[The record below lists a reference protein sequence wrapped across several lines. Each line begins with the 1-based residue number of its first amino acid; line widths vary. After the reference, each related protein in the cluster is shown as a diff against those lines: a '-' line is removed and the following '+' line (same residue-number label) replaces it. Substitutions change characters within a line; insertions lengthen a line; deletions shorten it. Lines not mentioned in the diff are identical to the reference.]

1 MTISLQELVAG
12 TKDLQALPST
22 TLQLMRLLDDDT
34 VEASEVLAV
43 IEKDPS
49 LTANLLKLCNSSYYG
64 LRRQVSSAREALVLL
79 GNNTIVTLAFAT
91 SMGDIL
97 RGPLSSY
104 RLDRNMLWHHAL
116 GTALGARY
124 LTGVKCSEP
133 GLKEV
138 AFTAGLVHDIGKLIL
153 NRPLKQEMDALEGDC
168 DFQCLLD
175 TERATLGFDHA
186 EAGALLG
193 ETWNFPAAL
202 VDIIRH
208 HHYPAKAE
216 YDNELVRAVAAANL
230 VTCHLGYGAG
240 TGPVLEDDFWPAIG
254 ELGFERETILEL
266 LERLPGDMNE
276 MLGVI
281 GESL

>member
-1 MTISLQELVAG
+1 MAISLQELIAG

-34 VEASEVLAV
+34 VEASQVLSV

-64 LRRQVSSAREALVLL
+64 LRRKVASAKEALVLL

-91 SMGDIL
+91 SMGDVL
-97 RGPLSSY
+97 RGPFSAY
-104 RLDRNMLWHHAL
+104 RLDRNKLWHHAL
-116 GTALGARY
+116 GTALGAGY
-124 LTGVKCSEP
+124 LCEKFNGK
-133 GLKEV
+133 GMKEI

-153 NRPLKQEMDALEGDC
+153 NRPLKNEMGAVEPDC
-168 DFQCLLD
+168 DFRCLLE
-175 TERATLGFDHA
+175 TEKSTLGFDHA

-202 VDIIRH
+202 VDIIRYH
-208 HHYPAKAE
+208 HNPSKAE
-216 YDNELVRAVAAANL
+216 ENTDLVRAVAAANL
-230 VTCHLGYGAG
+230 ATCRLGYGGG
-240 TGPVLEDDFWPAIG
+240 TGPLEEADFWPAIE
-254 ELGFERETILEL
+254 ELQYDEDVILEL
-266 LERLPGDMNE
+266 LERLPADMNE

>member
-1 MTISLQELVAG
+1 MAITLQELVAG

-34 VEASEVLAV
+34 VEASEVLVV

-64 LRRQVSSAREALVLL
+64 LRRQVASAREALVLL
-79 GNNTIVTLAFAT
+79 GNKTIVTLAFAT

-104 RLDRNMLWHHAL
+104 RLDRNELWHHAL
-116 GTALGARY
+116 GTALGASY
-124 LTGVKCSEP
+124 LMDATCEGKQ
-133 GLKEV
+133 KEV

-153 NRPLKQEMDALEGDC
+153 NRPLKNEMDTLEGDC
-168 DFQCLLD
+168 SFECLLEA
-175 TERATLGFDHA
+175 ERSTLGFDHA

-193 ETWNFPAAL
+193 ENWNFPASL
-202 VDIIRH
+202 VDIIKYH
-208 HHYPAKAE
+208 HNPEKAGQSA
-216 YDNELVRAVAAANL
+216 DLVRAVAAANL
-230 VTCHLGYGAG
+230 VTCHLGHGGG
-240 TGPVLEDDFWPAIG
+240 TSPVTEEIFWPAITD
-254 ELGFERETILEL
+254 LGFEEATIVTL
-266 LERLPGDMNE
+266 LERLPGEINE
-276 MLGVI
+276 LLGVI